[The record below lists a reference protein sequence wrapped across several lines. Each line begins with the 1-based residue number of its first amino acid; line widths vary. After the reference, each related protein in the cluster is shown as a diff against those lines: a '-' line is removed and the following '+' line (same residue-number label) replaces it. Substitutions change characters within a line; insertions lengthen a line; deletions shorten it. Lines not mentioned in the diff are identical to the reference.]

1 MNKKK
6 LTIGIATY
14 NDYDGLYFTIMSAK
28 LYHPFVQTDQVEFV
42 VIDNDPDGPAGEA
55 AEILVKKV
63 GGTYVPMRDKTS
75 TTVKWL
81 IPEYAQGEYILIIDS
96 HVLLYPGSIDAL
108 MNYFEQCDDCKDL
121 VQGPLL
127 YDDLKT
133 VSTSFKAGWGSHMY
147 GKWHFDKEEYE
158 KGEPFEIPMNGAGL
172 FAFKRSNFPVLN
184 KDFRGFGCEEWYIHE
199 KFRRNGGKVMC
210 LPQLKWMHRFKRPNG
225 VPYPLTLEDKVW
237 NYYIGWL
244 ELYDINDP
252 MMQEMYNYLVTQIK
266 PRTLERIKKEALQY
280 HEKLRA
286 VK

>member
-1 MNKKK
+1 MNQKK

-42 VIDNDPDGPAGEA
+42 VIDNNPDGPAGEA
-55 AEILVKKV
+55 SEALVTKV

-81 IPEYAQGEYILIIDS
+81 IPEYAQGEYILIVDS

-133 VSTSFKAGWGSHMY
+133 VSTSFKAG
-147 GKWHFDKEEYE
+147 
-158 KGEPFEIPMNGAGL
+158 
-172 FAFKRSNFPVLN
+172 
-184 KDFRGFGCEEWYIHE
+184 
-199 KFRRNGGKVMC
+199 
-210 LPQLKWMHRFKRPNG
+210 
-225 VPYPLTLEDKVW
+225 
-237 NYYIGWL
+237 
-244 ELYDINDP
+244 
-252 MMQEMYNYLVTQIK
+252 
-266 PRTLERIKKEALQY
+266 
-280 HEKLRA
+280 
-286 VK
+286 